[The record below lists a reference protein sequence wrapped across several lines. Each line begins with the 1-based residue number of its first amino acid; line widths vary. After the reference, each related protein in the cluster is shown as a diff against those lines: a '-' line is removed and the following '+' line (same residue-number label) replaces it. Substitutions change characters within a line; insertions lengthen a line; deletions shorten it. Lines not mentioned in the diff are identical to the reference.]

1 MKKIFLIMILV
12 TSFILSADD
21 LTHAIGMSAG
31 YISGSGISY
40 RQMNQKSGYQIA
52 GGAYYNYEPEDEEDE
67 FNYDIEENK
76 YLGWNIS
83 GTYYYILKNW
93 QTSRF
98 YLLAGT
104 TIFDVYDI
112 TQNKFGDFEEEN
124 EDKTYINVGIGIG
137 LEFPLTKYLH
147 LSVEWPWYYD
157 GKSEFLKFIPQA
169 GVHYYF
175 K

>member
-1 MKKIFLIMILV
+1 MKELILILIII
-12 TSFILSADD
+12 SISILSAEE
-21 LTHAIGMSAG
+21 LTHSIGMSAG

-40 RQMNQKSGYQIA
+40 RQMNEKFGYQIA
-52 GGAYYNYEPEDEEDE
+52 GGAYYHYEPEDEE
-67 FNYDIEENK
+67 EERDSEK

-83 GTYYYILKNW
+83 GTGYYILKNW

-112 TQNKFGDFEEEN
+112 TQNEFGDDEKD
-124 EDKTYINVGIGIG
+124 EDETYINVGIGIG

-157 GKSEFLKFIPQA
+157 GKLEFLKFIPQA

-175 K
+175 N

>member
-1 MKKIFLIMILV
+1 MKTLILITMIITLSV
-12 TSFILSADD
+12 LSAEE
-21 LTHAIGMSAG
+21 LTHSIGMSAG

-40 RQMNQKSGYQIA
+40 RQMNEKFGYQIA
-52 GGAYYNYEPEDEEDE
+52 AGAYYSYEPEDEE
-67 FNYDIEENK
+67 EESDSEK

-104 TIFDVYDI
+104 TIFDVYDT
-112 TQNKFGDFEEEN
+112 TQNEFGDYEED
-124 EDKTYINVGIGIG
+124 EDETYINVGIGIG

-157 GKSEFLKFIPQA
+157 GKLEFLKFIPQA

-175 K
+175 N

>member
-1 MKKIFLIMILV
+1 MKKLILV
-12 TSFILSADD
+12 MMIITSSILFAEELKHS
-21 LTHAIGMSAG
+21 IGMSVG

-40 RQMNQKSGYQIA
+40 RQMNEKFGYQIA
-52 GGAYYNYEPEDEEDE
+52 GGAYYEYYEADEDSLSDE
-67 FNYDIEENK
+67 K

-83 GTYYYILKNW
+83 GTFYYNLKNW

-104 TIFDVYDI
+104 TIFDVYDKEYI
-112 TQNKFGDFEEEN
+112 EDTDSEYEVN
-124 EDKTYINVGIGIG
+124 DKTYINVGIGIG

-157 GKSEFLKFIPQA
+157 GKLEFLKFIPQA

>member
-1 MKKIFLIMILV
+1 MKKLILMLIIISISIL
-12 TSFILSADD
+12 FAEE
-21 LTHAIGMSAG
+21 LTHSIGMSAG

-40 RQMNQKSGYQIA
+40 RQMNERFGYQIA
-52 GGAYYNYEPEDEEDE
+52 GGTYYEYYVADEDSLSDEE
-67 FNYDIEENK
+67 

-83 GTYYYILKNW
+83 GTFYYNLKNW

-104 TIFDVYDI
+104 AIFDIYDKEYI
-112 TQNKFGDFEEEN
+112 
-124 EDKTYINVGIGIG
+124 EDTDSDYEVNDETYINIGIGIG

-147 LSVEWPWYYD
+147 MSVEWPWYYD
-157 GKSEFLKFIPQA
+157 GKLEFLKFIPQA

-175 K
+175 N

>member
-1 MKKIFLIMILV
+1 MKKLILILIMI
-12 TSFILSADD
+12 SISILFAEELKHS
-21 LTHAIGMSAG
+21 IGMSAG

-40 RQMNQKSGYQIA
+40 RQMNERFGYQIA
-52 GGAYYNYEPEDEEDE
+52 GGAYYSYEPEDEEDVVE
-67 FNYDIEENK
+67 DVYTIE
-76 YLGWNIS
+76 YLGMNIS
-83 GTYYYILKNW
+83 GTGYYILKNW
-93 QTSRF
+93 HTSRF

-104 TIFDVYDI
+104 TIFDVYD
-112 TQNKFGDFEEEN
+112 KAKMESGDYEY
-124 EDKTYINVGIGIG
+124 EDDIFINVGIGIG

-157 GKSEFLKFIPQA
+157 GKLEFLKFIPQA

>member
-1 MKKIFLIMILV
+1 MRRVIFVLILFASSIL
-12 TSFILSADD
+12 FAEE

-40 RQMNQKSGYQIA
+40 RQINEKYGYQIA
-52 GGAYYNYEPEDEEDE
+52 GGAYYNYEPEDEEEE
-67 FNYDIEENK
+67 FNDDIEDSK

-83 GTYYYILKNW
+83 GTYYHILKNW

-112 TQNKFGDFEEEN
+112 TQNEFGNNEAEN
-124 EDKTYINVGIGIG
+124 IDATYINIGIGIG

-147 LSVEWPWYYD
+147 VSVEWPWYYD
-157 GKSEFLKFIPQA
+157 GKAEFVKFIPQA